1 MLIPAGAGIQAD
13 AAAKVSPKKAKTA
26 AAKAA
31 AKNANRYD
39 EGNSNAWED
48 IEYDDDPW
56 VFNSSRPY
64 FVTAGLQNR
73 HLSLWASHGRYWDAE
88 RGWKWQR
95 PNLFCTN
102 EDLFT

>member
-1 MLIPAGAGIQAD
+1 MLIPAGAGIQVD

-64 FVTAGLQNR
+64 FEI
-73 HLSLWASHGRYWDAE
+73 GRAHV
-88 RGWKWQR
+88 
-95 PNLFCTN
+95 
-102 EDLFT
+102 